1 MQPPQAEV
9 ELSFEKRILA
19 ADVLPLMAQTDWAN
33 SRKLS
38 DVEQALS
45 ATAILLGA
53 WKGRRLVGFA
63 RAITDG
69 RYRALIDDVIVD
81 ESMRGQG
88 LGGRMMTLLAQRLS
102 GVEEV
107 FLRCDAHH
115 VSFYQRLGYRQTAV
129 CLDLVKTQ

>member
-1 MQPPQAEV
+1 
-9 ELSFEKRILA
+9 
-19 ADVLPLMAQTDWAN
+19 MAQTDWAN

-53 WKGRRLVGFA
+53 WKGKRLVGFA
-63 RAITDG
+63 GAITDG

-88 LGGRMMTLLAQRLS
+88 LGTRMMTLLAQRLS

-115 VSFYQRLGYRQTAV
+115 VSSYQRLGYRQTAV
-129 CLDLVKTQ
+129 CLDLVEKQ